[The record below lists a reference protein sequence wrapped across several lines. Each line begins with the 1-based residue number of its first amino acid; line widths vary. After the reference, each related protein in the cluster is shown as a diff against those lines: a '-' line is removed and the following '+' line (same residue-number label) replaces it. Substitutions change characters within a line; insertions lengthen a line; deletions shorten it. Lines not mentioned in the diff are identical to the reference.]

1 MISERVILNK
11 SQSFRFDLKT
21 VTFKSMTNK
30 LVTVYCVYWHYKFGG
45 EVREEITKE
54 EYDFLVEELKRE
66 TSDE

>member
-1 MISERVILNK
+1 
-11 SQSFRFDLKT
+11 
-21 VTFKSMTNK
+21 MTNK

>member
-1 MISERVILNK
+1 MISESVILNK
-11 SQSFRFDLKT
+11 SKSFRFDLKT

-54 EYDFLVEELKRE
+54 EYDFLIEELKRE
-66 TSDE
+66 